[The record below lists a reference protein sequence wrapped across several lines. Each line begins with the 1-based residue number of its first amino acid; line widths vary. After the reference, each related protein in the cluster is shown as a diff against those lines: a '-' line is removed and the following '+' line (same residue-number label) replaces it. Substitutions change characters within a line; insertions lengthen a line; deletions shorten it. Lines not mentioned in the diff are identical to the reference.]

1 MECAVAIE
9 ETTRNLL
16 MLLTWLPSLA
26 AAAAVFTLLLRARR
40 PERGV
45 RRTVYALGSGMVT
58 LFATWGLLLMLGGRL
73 LC

>member
-16 MLLTWLPSLA
+16 MLMTWLPSLA
-26 AAAAVFTLLLRARR
+26 AAAAVFTLLLRSRH
-40 PERGV
+40 PDRGV
-45 RRTVYALGSGMVT
+45 RPTLCALGSGMVT
-58 LFATWGLLLMLGGRL
+58 LFATWGLLLMLGGRI